1 VPPCGIGAFASW
13 LVPLLFKEELYGV
26 TGLCRFWKEAASL
39 LTDRSG
45 FESLRAA
52 MEALWEPPHYEKDCY
67 LILDRALADHSARLV
82 LRIDNIGDLRGDH
95 RDAGKGRTPG
105 MCPRL

>member
-1 VPPCGIGAFASW
+1 VPPCGIGAFACW

-45 FESLRAA
+45 FESLPAA
-52 MEALWEPPHYEKDCY
+52 MEALWEPPHYEKDCC

-105 MCPRL
+105 MCPHL